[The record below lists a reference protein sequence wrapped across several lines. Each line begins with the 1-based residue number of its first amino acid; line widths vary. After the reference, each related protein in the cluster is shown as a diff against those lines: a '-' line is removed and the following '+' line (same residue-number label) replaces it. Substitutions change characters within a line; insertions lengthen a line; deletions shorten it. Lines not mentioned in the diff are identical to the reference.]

1 MTFDALY
8 WYYEEKPDG
17 KAPAWLLR
25 CGGGEKAVRDFA
37 KGFYNTEP
45 WLSVRKA
52 FIASRIGIDGGLC
65 QECRDELGYIVH
77 HRIELTPQNIN
88 NPDICFSFA
97 NLEYVCLNCHNK
109 IHGVCAPEEK
119 IKFDEAGEP
128 IPPSNSKKFFRF

>member
-1 MTFDALY
+1 M
-8 WYYEEKPDG
+8 K
-17 KAPAWLLR
+17 
-25 CGGGEKAVRDFA
+25 DFA
-37 KGFYNTEP
+37 RGFYNTEP
-45 WLSVRKA
+45 WLSVRRA
-52 FIASRIGIDGGLC
+52 FIDSRIGIDGGLC

-109 IHGVCAPEEK
+109 IHGVCAPGKK
-119 IKFDEAGEP
+119 IKFDESGEL